1 MLRVG
6 EEPLS
11 RDQALSWLRSAGLDA
26 SDLNLTHVLKQ
37 VLNGVKGTDKSHPAV
52 LAASG
57 AVAKYSG
64 DVDRAVRLY
73 RRSLAARP
81 DRDLELRIRE
91 DLAVLEINRNRL
103 EQAQD
108 LIDPPLRENSEDS
121 RFRALRAWIRAC
133 QKDERAKVD
142 IEYVLDAKD
151 HLEDLPHVRA
161 LIRTSIA
168 SHYLRD
174 AGRAER
180 LAHQAAILAEAA
192 EIHTGAARAWHML
205 YVHYH
210 ATIGDV
216 GRARFY
222 AQKAAQAAHA
232 GGDAT
237 LYAVSLIAEYE
248 IAVEAGDLD
257 RIEEIRQILLKQRR
271 PEQYGERFASVVA
284 DALYEGILG
293 NFKTM
298 ESIMCE
304 TDIGSVRGTT
314 KATYHSLL
322 AVAQLG
328 LGNAQHAVMSAKK
341 AIEGARL
348 HKSDTPIERRNG
360 FLARIL
366 GGAVLIETQ
375 QHAKGMRAVRAF
387 LQHAPDG
394 LRRLADAI
402 AKGDYLSLAREE
414 PYLYGYGLLFEAL
427 RRSPLH
433 VHRHAGLTS
442 RQIEIL
448 QLRSDGAS
456 ISEIATTFKIIPA
469 TVRLHLR
476 NAAESLGC
484 SSSDEGVAI
493 ARRSG
498 LIR

>member
-1 MLRVG
+1 M
-6 EEPLS
+6 EEPLE
-11 RDQALSWLRSAGLDA
+11 RERALSWLRTAGLDA
-26 SDLNLTHVLKQ
+26 GDLNLTHVLKQ
-37 VLNGVKGTDKSHPAV
+37 VLNSIRGSDQWHPAV

-64 DVDRAVRLY
+64 DVDRAIRLY
-73 RRSLAARP
+73 RRSLAAGP
-81 DRDLELRIRE
+81 DRELEWRIRE

-103 EQAQD
+103 DHAQD
-108 LIDPPLRENSEDS
+108 LIDPPLRENAEDS

-133 QKDERAKVD
+133 QKDERAKID

-151 HLEDLPHVRA
+151 NLDDLPHVRA

-180 LAHQAAILAEAA
+180 LAHQAAVLAESAR
-192 EIHTGAARAWHML
+192 IYTGAARAWHML

-216 GRARFY
+216 ARARFY
-222 AQKAAQAAHA
+222 AQRAADAAHA
-232 GGDAT
+232 AGDAT

-257 RIEEIRQILLKQRR
+257 RVEEIRAILLKQRR

-284 DALYEGILG
+284 DAVYEGLVG

-298 ESIMCE
+298 ESILSK
-304 TDIGSVRGTT
+304 TDIGAMRGTK
-314 KATYHSLL
+314 KAMYYSLL
-322 AVAQLG
+322 AVSQLG
-328 LGNAQHAVMSAKK
+328 SDNLEHAVASARK
-341 AIEGARL
+341 AIESARI
-348 HKSDTPIERRNG
+348 HKADSPIERRDG
-360 FLARIL
+360 FLARIV
-366 GGAVLIETQ
+366 GGAVMIEAQ
-375 QHAKGMRAVRAF
+375 QHAKGLRAVRAF
-387 LQHAPDG
+387 LQHAPDA
-394 LRRLADAI
+394 LRHLADAV
-402 AKGDYLSLAREE
+402 AKGDYSSLAVTE
-414 PYLYGYGLLFEAL
+414 PYLYGYGLLFESV
-427 RRSPLH
+427 RKSPLRA
-433 VHRHAGLTS
+433 HRHAGLTS

-448 QLRSDGAS
+448 QLRSDGSS
-456 ISEIATTFKIIPA
+456 IAQIAKTLKLTPA

-476 NAAESLGC
+476 SAADTLGAA
-484 SSSDEGVAI
+484 SSDEGVAI

>member
-1 MLRVG
+1 MLRVI

-11 RDQALSWLRSAGLDA
+11 RDQVLSWLQNAGLDA

-37 VLNGVKGTDKSHPAV
+37 VLSRVKGADQSHPAV

-64 DVDRAVRLY
+64 DVDRAIRLY
-73 RRSLAARP
+73 RRSLAAGP
-81 DRDLELRIRE
+81 DRVLEWRIRE

-103 EQAQD
+103 EHAQD
-108 LIDPPLRENSEDS
+108 LIDLPLRENSEDS

-133 QKDERAKVD
+133 QKDERAKNDVD
-142 IEYVLDAKD
+142 YVLDAKD
-151 HLEDLPHVRA
+151 NLDDLPHVRA

-168 SHYLRD
+168 SHYLGD

-222 AQKAAQAAHA
+222 AQKAAQAAYA

-237 LYAVSLIAEYE
+237 LYCVCLIAEYE
-248 IAVEAGDLD
+248 IAVEAGDLP

-304 TDIGSVRGTT
+304 TDIGSVSGTK
-314 KATYHSLL
+314 KAMYYALL
-322 AVAQLG
+322 AAAHLG
-328 LGNAQHAVMSAKK
+328 SGNAQQAIASAKK
-341 AIEGARL
+341 GIEVARV
-348 HKSDTPIERRNG
+348 HKADSPIERRNG
-360 FLARIL
+360 FLARIV
-366 GGAVLIETQ
+366 GGGVLIEAQ
-375 QHAKGMRAVRAF
+375 QHAKGLRAVRSF
-387 LQHAPDG
+387 LQHAPDA
-394 LRRLADAI
+394 LRRLANVVA
-402 AKGDYLSLAREE
+402 AGDYASLACQE
-414 PYLYGYGLLFEAL
+414 PYLYGYGLLFKSL
-427 RRSPLH
+427 HRSVH
-433 VHRHAGLTS
+433 YAHRHSGLTS
-442 RQIEIL
+442 RQIEIM
-448 QLRSDGAS
+448 QLRSDGVSVAQ
-456 ISEIATTFKIIPA
+456 IAKTLKVIPA
-469 TVRLHLR
+469 TARLHLR
-476 NAAESLGC
+476 NAAETLGA

-493 ARRSG
+493 ARRRG